1 MLNELNKLVELAA
14 QRHASDIHIVC
25 GLPIKCRVDGKI
37 VNLTDDVATPSLTEN
52 YAKCLLSE
60 NFEKVSTIGEADVG
74 FTFPCGIRV
83 RGNVYRQSRNIS
95 IALRLFSDRIPLIEE
110 LGLPE
115 CAKNIPELKNGIV
128 LVTGETGSGKST
140 TIASIIDRINHTR
153 NGHIITLE
161 DPVEYIINSDRCIV
175 SQRDV
180 GVDTK
185 TFASGLRS
193 ILREDPDIIMIG
205 EMRDLETIEA
215 ALTAAETGHLVLAT
229 LHTNTAAD
237 TLDRI
242 VGVFPE
248 GAQPQVKMQLSNTLC
263 YVLTQK
269 LLPRKDGEGR
279 VLACEA
285 MVINNAIRNLIREG
299 KTHQIDTFISLN
311 SSDGCVSMDN
321 ALQKLVS
328 EDKISLEIA
337 QQYAKNKE
345 NIRNIGSNVKEVP
358 TSEKGFFGKKK

>member
-37 VNLTDDVATPSLTEN
+37 TNLVDDIATSEIAESYARCLLGEN
-52 YAKCLLSE
+52 YG
-60 NFEKVSTIGEADVG
+60 KVSAIGEADVG

-83 RGNVYRQSRNIS
+83 RGNVYRQSRQIS
-95 IALRLFSDRIPLIEE
+95 IALRLFSDRIPQIEE

-153 NGHIITLE
+153 DGHIITLE

-180 GVDTK
+180 GIDTK